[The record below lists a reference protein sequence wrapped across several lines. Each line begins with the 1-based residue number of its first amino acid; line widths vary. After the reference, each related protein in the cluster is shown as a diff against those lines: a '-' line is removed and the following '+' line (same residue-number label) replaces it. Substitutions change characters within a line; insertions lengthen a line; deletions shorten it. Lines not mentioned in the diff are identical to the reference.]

1 MLRRLFAAL
10 LMGLALAPAAHAAC
24 PDDAAIA
31 RFAGQILQRQSPTP
45 FAALSP
51 ADGRCV
57 QDKLIAIFAQP
68 RNFPLVAFSEPP
80 SDSTWLENAP
90 GDVVGYKLGLTN
102 PAIQQRFGIDHPIR
116 GAIFQAT
123 LRASSGAEIEARFA
137 AVPVLEADML
147 VRIGMGGVEAALNDH
162 AALIRHIDQVIPFI
176 ELPDLVYA
184 PDHRPSLGD
193 LLAVNVG
200 ARLGVVGRPITV
212 TPSTEFIAALGRMS
226 ISLHQDGR
234 EVSRAPGAAILGH
247 PLNALAWIARDL
259 AREGRPLREGDMIS
273 LGSFSPPQPVVAGQV
288 WTARYEGLG
297 QAQDVVVRFR

>member
-1 MLRRLFAAL
+1 MARRLVTAL
-10 LMGLALAPAAHAAC
+10 LVSLACMPGAEAAC

-45 FAALSP
+45 FASLSP

-57 QDKLIAIFAQP
+57 QEKLVAIFAQP
-68 RNFPLVAFSEPP
+68 F
-80 SDSTWLENAP
+80 
-90 GDVVGYKLGLTN
+90 GDVVGFKLGLTN

-116 GAIFQAT
+116 GAIFHAT
-123 LRASSGAEIEARFA
+123 LRATSGAEIEARFA

-147 VRIGMGGVEAALNDH
+147 MRIGMGGVEAALNDH
-162 AALIRHIDQVIPFI
+162 AALIRHVDQVIPFI

-184 PDHRPSLGD
+184 PDYRPSLGD

-200 ARLGVVGRPITV
+200 ARLGVVGKPIAV
-212 TPSTEFIAALGRMS
+212 TPSADFIAALGRMS
-226 ISLHQDGR
+226 VSLHQDGR

-259 AREGRPLREGDMIS
+259 ARDGRPLRAGDVVS
-273 LGSFSPPQPVVAGQV
+273 LGSFSPPQQVAAGQA
-288 WTARYEGLG
+288 WAARYEGLG
-297 QAQDVVVRFR
+297 EAQEVLVRFK

>member
-1 MLRRLFAAL
+1 MARRLVAAL
-10 LMGLALAPAAHAAC
+10 LVSLALAPEARAAC
-24 PDDAAIA
+24 PDDVAIT

-57 QDKLIAIFAQP
+57 QEKLVALFAQP
-68 RNFPLVAFSEPP
+68 L
-80 SDSTWLENAP
+80 
-90 GDVVGYKLGLTN
+90 GDVVGFKLGLTN

-116 GAIFQAT
+116 GSIFRAT
-123 LRASSGAEIEARFA
+123 LRAASGAEIEARFA

-162 AALIRHIDQVIPFI
+162 AALIRHVDQVIPFI

-184 PDHRPSLGD
+184 PEHRPSLGD

-200 ARLGVVGRPITV
+200 ARLGVVGRPIAV
-212 TPSTEFIAALGRMS
+212 TPSAEFAAALGRMS

-234 EVSRAPGAAILGH
+234 EVSRAPSAAILGH

-297 QAQDVVVRFR
+297 EAQDVVVRFR

>member
-1 MLRRLFAAL
+1 MGRQFFAAL
-10 LMGLALAPAAHAAC
+10 LISLALTPAAEAAC

-31 RFAGQILQRQSPTP
+31 RFAGQVLQRQSPTP

-68 RNFPLVAFSEPP
+68 L
-80 SDSTWLENAP
+80 

-116 GAIFQAT
+116 GAIFHAT
-123 LRASSGAEIEARFA
+123 LRATSGAEIEARFA

-184 PDHRPSLGD
+184 PDYRPSLGD
-193 LLAVNVG
+193 LLAANVG
-200 ARLGVVGRPITV
+200 ARLGVQGRPIAV
-212 TPSTEFIAALGRMS
+212 TPSAEFAAALGRMS
-226 ISLHQDGR
+226 VSLHQDGR
-234 EVSRAPGAAILGH
+234 EISRAPGAAILGH

-273 LGSFSPPQPVVAGQV
+273 LGSGSPPQPVVAGQG
-288 WTARYEGLG
+288 WT
-297 QAQDVVVRFR
+297 

>member
-1 MLRRLFAAL
+1 MARRLVATL
-10 LMGLALAPAAHAAC
+10 LVSLALAPEARAAC

-31 RFAGQILQRQSPTP
+31 RFAGQVLQRQSPTP

-57 QDKLIAIFAQP
+57 QDKLIALLAQP
-68 RNFPLVAFSEPP
+68 L
-80 SDSTWLENAP
+80 
-90 GDVVGYKLGLTN
+90 GDVVGFKLGLTN

-116 GAIFQAT
+116 GSIFHAT

-147 VRIGMGGVEAALNDH
+147 VRIGMGGVETALNHH

-200 ARLGVVGRPITV
+200 ARLGVVGRPIAV
-212 TPSTEFIAALGRMS
+212 TPSAEFAAALGRMS
-226 ISLHQDGR
+226 ISLQQDGR
-234 EVSRAPGAAILGH
+234 EVSRAPSAAILGH

-297 QAQDVVVRFR
+297 EAQDVVVRFR

>member
-1 MLRRLFAAL
+1 MVRRFFAAL
-10 LMGLALAPAAHAAC
+10 LISLALAPAARAAC

-31 RFAGQILQRQSPTP
+31 RFAGQVLQRQSPTP

-51 ADGRCV
+51 AEGRCV
-57 QDKLIAIFAQP
+57 QDKLIALFAQP
-68 RNFPLVAFSEPP
+68 L
-80 SDSTWLENAP
+80 
-90 GDVVGYKLGLTN
+90 GDVVGFKLGLTN

-116 GAIFQAT
+116 GSIFHAT

-147 VRIGMGGVEAALNDH
+147 VRISMGGVETALNHH

-176 ELPDLVYA
+176 ELPDLVYV

-200 ARLGVVGRPITV
+200 ARLGVKGRPIAV
-212 TPSTEFIAALGRMS
+212 TPSAEFAAALGRMS

-259 AREGRPLREGDMIS
+259 AREGRHLREGDMIS

-297 QAQDVVVRFR
+297 EAQDVVVRFR

>member
-1 MLRRLFAAL
+1 MARRLVAAL
-10 LMGLALAPAAHAAC
+10 VISLSMASAARAAC
-24 PDDAAIA
+24 PDDAASA
-31 RFAGQILQRQSPTP
+31 RFAGQVLQRQSPTL

-68 RNFPLVAFSEPP
+68 L
-80 SDSTWLENAP
+80 

-116 GAIFQAT
+116 GAIFHAT

-162 AALIRHIDQVIPFI
+162 AALIRHVDQVIPFI

-184 PDHRPSLGD
+184 PEHRPSLGD

-200 ARLGVVGRPITV
+200 ARLGVVGRPIAV
-212 TPSTEFIAALGRMS
+212 TPSAEFAAALGRMS

-234 EVSRAPGAAILGH
+234 EVSRAPSAAILGH

-297 QAQDVVVRFR
+297 EAQDVVVRFR

>member
-1 MLRRLFAAL
+1 MGRRFFAAL
-10 LMGLALAPAAHAAC
+10 LIGLALATAAKAAC

-45 FAALSP
+45 FTSLSP

-57 QDKLIAIFAQP
+57 QDKLVAIFAQP
-68 RNFPLVAFSEPP
+68 L
-80 SDSTWLENAP
+80 
-90 GDVVGYKLGLTN
+90 GDVVGFKLGLTN

-116 GAIFQAT
+116 GAIFHAT
-123 LRASSGAEIEARFA
+123 LRATSGAEIEARFA

-147 VRIGMGGVEAALNDH
+147 MRIGMGGVEAALNDH
-162 AALIRHIDQVIPFI
+162 AALIRHVDQVIPFI

-184 PDHRPSLGD
+184 PEHRPSLGD

-200 ARLGVVGRPITV
+200 ARLGVVGRPIAV
-212 TPSTEFIAALGRMS
+212 TPSTDFIAALGRIS
-226 ISLHQDGR
+226 VSLHQDGR

-259 AREGRPLREGDMIS
+259 AREGRPLRAGDVVS
-273 LGSFSPPQPVVAGQV
+273 LGSFSPPQPVVAGQA
-288 WTARYEGLG
+288 WAARYEGLG
-297 QAQDVVVRFR
+297 EAQEVLVRFR

>member
-1 MLRRLFAAL
+1 MGRRFFAAL
-10 LMGLALAPAAHAAC
+10 LMGLALTPAAEAAC

-31 RFAGQILQRQSPTP
+31 RCAGQVLQRQSPTP

-57 QDKLIAIFAQP
+57 QERLVALFAQP
-68 RNFPLVAFSEPP
+68 L
-80 SDSTWLENAP
+80 
-90 GDVVGYKLGLTN
+90 GDVVGFKLGLTN

-116 GAIFQAT
+116 GSIFHAT
-123 LRASSGAEIEARFA
+123 LRATSGAEIEARFA

-184 PDHRPSLGD
+184 PDYRPSLGD
-193 LLAVNVG
+193 LLAANVG
-200 ARLGVVGRPITV
+200 ARLGVQGRPIAV
-212 TPSTEFIAALGRMS
+212 TPSAEFAAALGRMS
-226 ISLHQDGR
+226 VSLHQDGR
-234 EVSRAPGAAILGH
+234 EISRAPGAAILGH

-259 AREGRPLREGDMIS
+259 AREGRPLREGDIIS

-297 QAQDVVVRFR
+297 EAQDVVVRFR

>member
-1 MLRRLFAAL
+1 MGRRFFAAL
-10 LMGLALAPAAHAAC
+10 LISLSVASAARAAC
-24 PDDAAIA
+24 PDDAAVA
-31 RFAGQILQRQSPTP
+31 RFAGQVLQRQSPTP

-51 ADGRCV
+51 AEGRCV
-57 QDKLIAIFAQP
+57 QNKLIAIFAQP
-68 RNFPLVAFSEPP
+68 L
-80 SDSTWLENAP
+80 
-90 GDVVGYKLGLTN
+90 GDTVGFKLGLTN

-116 GAIFQAT
+116 GSIFHAT
-123 LRASSGAEIEARFA
+123 LRAASGAEIEARFA

-147 VRIGMGGVEAALNDH
+147 VRIGMGGVETALNHH

-184 PDHRPSLGD
+184 PDYRPSLGD

-200 ARLGVVGRPITV
+200 ARLGVVGRPIVV
-212 TPSTEFIAALGRMS
+212 TPSAEFAAALGRMS

-234 EVSRAPGAAILGH
+234 EVSRAPSAAILGH

-297 QAQDVVVRFR
+297 EAQDVVVRFR

>member
-1 MLRRLFAAL
+1 
-10 LMGLALAPAAHAAC
+10 LAPEARAAC

-31 RFAGQILQRQSPTP
+31 RFAGQVLQRQSPTP

-57 QDKLIAIFAQP
+57 QDKLIALLAQP
-68 RNFPLVAFSEPP
+68 L
-80 SDSTWLENAP
+80 
-90 GDVVGYKLGLTN
+90 GDVVGFKLGLTN

-116 GAIFQAT
+116 GSIFHAT

-147 VRIGMGGVEAALNDH
+147 VRIGMGGVETALNHH

-200 ARLGVVGRPITV
+200 ARLGVVGRPIAV
-212 TPSTEFIAALGRMS
+212 TPSAEFAAALGRMS

-234 EVSRAPGAAILGH
+234 EVSRAPSAAILGH

-297 QAQDVVVRFR
+297 EAQDVVVRFR

>member
-1 MLRRLFAAL
+1 MARRLVAAL
-10 LMGLALAPAAHAAC
+10 LVSLALAPEARAAC
-24 PDDAAIA
+24 PDNAAIA
-31 RFAGQILQRQSPTP
+31 RFAGQVLQRQSPTP

-68 RNFPLVAFSEPP
+68 L
-80 SDSTWLENAP
+80 
-90 GDVVGYKLGLTN
+90 GDVVGFKLGLTN

-116 GAIFQAT
+116 GAIFHAT
-123 LRASSGAEIEARFA
+123 LRASSGAEIDARFA

-147 VRIGMGGVEAALNDH
+147 VRIGMGGVETALNHH

-184 PDHRPSLGD
+184 PDYRPSLGD

-200 ARLGVVGRPITV
+200 ARLGVVGKPIAV
-212 TPSTEFIAALGRMS
+212 TPSPDFIAALGRMS
-226 ISLHQDGR
+226 VSLHQDGR

-259 AREGRPLREGDMIS
+259 ARDGRPLRAGDVVS
-273 LGSFSPPQPVVAGQV
+273 LGSFSPPQPVVAGQA

-297 QAQDVVVRFR
+297 EAQEVAVRFR

>member
-1 MLRRLFAAL
+1 MLRRLGAAL
-10 LMGLALAPAAHAAC
+10 LFSLALAPSAQAAC

-57 QDKLIAIFAQP
+57 QEKLVAMFAQP
-68 RNFPLVAFSEPP
+68 L
-80 SDSTWLENAP
+80 
-90 GDVVGYKLGLTN
+90 GDVVGFKLGLTN

-116 GAIFQAT
+116 GAIFHAT
-123 LRASSGAEIEARFA
+123 LRATSGAEIEARFA

-147 VRIGMGGVEAALNDH
+147 MRIGMGGVEAALNDH
-162 AALIRHIDQVIPFI
+162 AALIRHVDQVIPFI

-184 PDHRPSLGD
+184 PDYRPSLGD
-193 LLAVNVG
+193 VLAINVG
-200 ARLGVVGRPITV
+200 ARLGVVGKPIAV
-212 TPSTEFIAALGRMS
+212 TPSPDFIAALGRMS
-226 ISLHQDGR
+226 VSLHQDGR

-259 AREGRPLREGDMIS
+259 ARDGRPLRAGDIIS
-273 LGSFSPPQPVVAGQV
+273 LGSFSPPQPVLAGQA

-297 QAQDVVVRFR
+297 EAQEVAVRFR

>member
-1 MLRRLFAAL
+1 MLRRLFAAIL
-10 LMGLALAPAAHAAC
+10 LGLALAPAARAAC

-68 RNFPLVAFSEPP
+68 L
-80 SDSTWLENAP
+80 
-90 GDVVGYKLGLTN
+90 GDVVGFKLGLTN

-116 GAIFQAT
+116 GSIFHAT

-147 VRIGMGGVEAALNDH
+147 VRISMGGVETALNHH

-176 ELPDLVYA
+176 ELPDLVYV

-200 ARLGVVGRPITV
+200 ARLGVVGRPIAV
-212 TPSTEFIAALGRMS
+212 TPSAEFAAALGRMS

-234 EVSRAPGAAILGH
+234 EVSRAPSAAILGH

-259 AREGRPLREGDMIS
+259 AREGRHLREGDMIS

-297 QAQDVVVRFR
+297 EAQDVVVRFR

>member
-1 MLRRLFAAL
+1 MLRRLCAVL
-10 LMGLALAPAAHAAC
+10 LMGLAFMPDAEAAC

-45 FAALSP
+45 FASLSP

-57 QDKLIAIFAQP
+57 QEKLVAIFAQP
-68 RNFPLVAFSEPP
+68 L
-80 SDSTWLENAP
+80 
-90 GDVVGYKLGLTN
+90 GDVVGFKLGLTN

-116 GAIFQAT
+116 GAIFHAT
-123 LRASSGAEIEARFA
+123 LRATSGAEIEARFA

-147 VRIGMGGVEAALNDH
+147 MRIGMGGVETALNDH
-162 AALIRHIDQVIPFI
+162 AALIRHVDQVIPFI

-193 LLAVNVG
+193 LLAINVG
-200 ARLGVVGRPITV
+200 ARLGVVGRPIAV
-212 TPSTEFIAALGRMS
+212 TPSADFIAALGRMS
-226 ISLHQDGR
+226 VSLHQDGR

-259 AREGRPLREGDMIS
+259 ARDGRPLRAGDIIS
-273 LGSFSPPQPVVAGQV
+273 LGSFSPPQPVAAGQA
-288 WTARYEGLG
+288 WAARYEGLG
-297 QAQDVVVRFR
+297 ETQEVLVRFR

>member
-1 MLRRLFAAL
+1 MGRRFFAAL
-10 LMGLALAPAAHAAC
+10 LIGLALATAAKAAC

-45 FAALSP
+45 FTSLSP

-57 QDKLIAIFAQP
+57 QDKLVAIFAQP
-68 RNFPLVAFSEPP
+68 L
-80 SDSTWLENAP
+80 
-90 GDVVGYKLGLTN
+90 GDVVGFKLGLTN

-116 GAIFQAT
+116 GAIFHAT
-123 LRASSGAEIEARFA
+123 LRATSGAEIEARFA

-147 VRIGMGGVEAALNDH
+147 MRIGMGGVEAALNDH
-162 AALIRHIDQVIPFI
+162 AALIRHVDQVIPFI

-184 PDHRPSLGD
+184 PEHRPSLGD

-200 ARLGVVGRPITV
+200 ARLGVVGRPIAV
-212 TPSTEFIAALGRMS
+212 TPSTDFIAALGRIS
-226 ISLHQDGR
+226 VSLHQDGR

-259 AREGRPLREGDMIS
+259 AREGRPLRAGDVVS
-273 LGSFSPPQPVVAGQV
+273 LGSFSPPQPVVAGQA
-288 WTARYEGLG
+288 WAARYEGLG
-297 QAQDVVVRFR
+297 EAQEVLVRFK

>member
-1 MLRRLFAAL
+1 MARRLVAAL
-10 LMGLALAPAAHAAC
+10 LVSLALAPEARAVC
-24 PDDAAIA
+24 PDDAAVA
-31 RFAGQILQRQSPTP
+31 RFAGQVLQRQSPTP
-45 FAALSP
+45 FAALSL
-51 ADGRCV
+51 AEGRCV
-57 QDKLIAIFAQP
+57 QDKLIALFAQP
-68 RNFPLVAFSEPP
+68 L
-80 SDSTWLENAP
+80 
-90 GDVVGYKLGLTN
+90 GDVVGFKLGLTN

-116 GAIFQAT
+116 GSIFHAT
-123 LRASSGAEIEARFA
+123 LRASSGAEIDARFA

-147 VRIGMGGVEAALNDH
+147 VRIGMGGVETALNHH
-162 AALIRHIDQVIPFI
+162 AALIRHIDQVTPFI

-200 ARLGVVGRPITV
+200 ARLGVVGRPIAV
-212 TPSTEFIAALGRMS
+212 TPTAEFAAALGRMS
-226 ISLHQDGR
+226 ISLQQDGR
-234 EVSRAPGAAILGH
+234 EVSRAPSAAILGH

-297 QAQDVVVRFR
+297 EAQDVVVRFR

>member
-1 MLRRLFAAL
+1 MGRQFFAAL
-10 LMGLALAPAAHAAC
+10 LMGLALTPAAEAAC

-31 RFAGQILQRQSPTP
+31 RFAGQVLQRQSPTP

-51 ADGRCV
+51 AEGRCV

-68 RNFPLVAFSEPP
+68 L
-80 SDSTWLENAP
+80 

-102 PAIQQRFGIDHPIR
+102 LAIQQRFGIDHPIR
-116 GAIFQAT
+116 GSIFHAT
-123 LRASSGAEIEARFA
+123 LRASSGAEIEARLA

-147 VRIGMGGVEAALNDH
+147 VRIGMGGVETALNHH

-200 ARLGVVGRPITV
+200 ARLGVVGRPIAV
-212 TPSTEFIAALGRMS
+212 TPSAEFAAALGRMS

-234 EVSRAPGAAILGH
+234 EVSRAPSAAILGH

-259 AREGRPLREGDMIS
+259 AREGRHLREGDMIS

-297 QAQDVVVRFR
+297 EAQDVVVRFR

>member
-1 MLRRLFAAL
+1 MGRRFFAAI
-10 LMGLALAPAAHAAC
+10 LMGLALAPAARAAC

-45 FAALSP
+45 FASLSP

-57 QDKLIAIFAQP
+57 QDKLVAIFAQT
-68 RNFPLVAFSEPP
+68 L
-80 SDSTWLENAP
+80 
-90 GDVVGYKLGLTN
+90 GDTVGFKLGLTN
-102 PAIQQRFGIDHPIR
+102 TAIQQRFGIDHPIR
-116 GAIFQAT
+116 GSIFQAT
-123 LRASSGAEIEARFA
+123 LSATSGAEIEARFA

-147 VRIGMGGVEAALNDH
+147 LRIGMGGVETALNDH

-193 LLAVNVG
+193 VLAINVG
-200 ARLGVVGRPITV
+200 ARLGVQGRPIAV
-212 TPSTEFIAALGRMS
+212 TRSPDFIAALGRMS
-226 ISLHQDGR
+226 VSLHQDGR

-259 AREGRPLREGDMIS
+259 ARDGRPLRAGDIIS
-273 LGSFSPPQPVVAGQV
+273 LGSFSPPQLVAPGQV

-297 QAQDVVVRFR
+297 EAQDVVVRLR

>member
-1 MLRRLFAAL
+1 MLRQLFAAIL
-10 LMGLALAPAAHAAC
+10 LGLALAPAARAAC

-68 RNFPLVAFSEPP
+68 FGEAIGF
-80 SDSTWLENAP
+80 
-90 GDVVGYKLGLTN
+90 KLGLTN

-116 GAIFQAT
+116 GSIFHAT
-123 LRASSGAEIEARFA
+123 LRAASGAEVEARFA

-147 VRIGMGGVEAALNDH
+147 VRVSVGEVEAALNDH

-193 LLAVNVG
+193 LLAINVG
-200 ARLGVVGRPITV
+200 ARLGVQGRPIAV
-212 TPSTEFIAALGRMS
+212 TPSADFIAALGRMS

-259 AREGRPLREGDMIS
+259 AREGRPLRAGDIIS

-288 WTARYEGLG
+288 WTARYEGLD

>member
-1 MLRRLFAAL
+1 MARRLVAAL
-10 LMGLALAPAAHAAC
+10 LVSLALAPEARAAC

-45 FAALSP
+45 FTSLSP
-51 ADGRCV
+51 ADARCV
-57 QDKLIAIFAQP
+57 QEKLVAIFAQP
-68 RNFPLVAFSEPP
+68 L
-80 SDSTWLENAP
+80 
-90 GDVVGYKLGLTN
+90 GDVVGFKLGLTN
-102 PAIQQRFGIDHPIR
+102 PAIQQRFRIDHPIR
-116 GAIFQAT
+116 GSIFHAT

-147 VRIGMGGVEAALNDH
+147 VRIGMGGVETALNHH

-200 ARLGVVGRPITV
+200 ARLGVVGRPIAV
-212 TPSTEFIAALGRMS
+212 TPSAEFAAALGRMS

-234 EVSRAPGAAILGH
+234 EVSRAPSAAILGH

-297 QAQDVVVRFR
+297 EAQDVVVRFR

>member
-1 MLRRLFAAL
+1 MGRRFFAAI
-10 LMGLALAPAAHAAC
+10 LMGLALAPAARAAC

-45 FAALSP
+45 FASLSP

-57 QDKLIAIFAQP
+57 QDKLVAIFAQT
-68 RNFPLVAFSEPP
+68 L
-80 SDSTWLENAP
+80 
-90 GDVVGYKLGLTN
+90 GDTVGFKLGLTN
-102 PAIQQRFGIDHPIR
+102 TAIQQRFGIDHPIR
-116 GAIFQAT
+116 GSSFQAT
-123 LRASSGAEIEARFA
+123 LRATSGAEIEARIA

-147 VRIGMGGVEAALNDH
+147 VRIGMGGVETALNDH

-193 LLAVNVG
+193 VLAINVG
-200 ARLGVVGRPITV
+200 ARLGVQGRPIAV
-212 TPSTEFIAALGRMS
+212 TRSPDFIAALGRMS
-226 ISLHQDGR
+226 VSLHQDGR

-259 AREGRPLREGDMIS
+259 ARDGRHLRAGDIIS
-273 LGSFSPPQPVVAGQV
+273 LGSFSPPQPIAPGQV

-297 QAQDVVVRFR
+297 EAQDVVVRLR

>member
-1 MLRRLFAAL
+1 MLRRFFAAL
-10 LMGLALAPAAHAAC
+10 LVGLALAPAAEAVC
-24 PDDAAIA
+24 PDDAAVA
-31 RFAGQILQRQSPTP
+31 RFAGQVLQRQSPTP

-57 QDKLIAIFAQP
+57 QDKLVALFAQP
-68 RNFPLVAFSEPP
+68 L
-80 SDSTWLENAP
+80 

-116 GAIFQAT
+116 GAIFHAT

-184 PDHRPSLGD
+184 PDFRPSLGD

-200 ARLGVVGRPITV
+200 ARLGVVGRPIAV
-212 TPSTEFIAALGRMS
+212 TPSAEFAAALGRMS
-226 ISLHQDGR
+226 ISLLQDGR

-297 QAQDVVVRFR
+297 EAQDVVVRFR

>member
-1 MLRRLFAAL
+1 MLRRFFAAL
-10 LMGLALAPAAHAAC
+10 VISLALAPAAKAAC
-24 PDDAAIA
+24 PDDAAVA
-31 RFAGQILQRQSPTP
+31 RFAGQVLQRQSPTP

-57 QDKLIAIFAQP
+57 QERLIALFAQP
-68 RNFPLVAFSEPP
+68 L
-80 SDSTWLENAP
+80 
-90 GDVVGYKLGLTN
+90 GDVVGFKLGLTN

-116 GAIFQAT
+116 GSIFHAT

-147 VRIGMGGVEAALNDH
+147 VRIGMGGVETALNHH

-200 ARLGVVGRPITV
+200 ARLGVVGRPIAV
-212 TPSTEFIAALGRMS
+212 TPSAEFAAALGRMS

-234 EVSRAPGAAILGH
+234 EVSRAPSAAILGH

-259 AREGRPLREGDMIS
+259 AREGRHLREGDMIS

-297 QAQDVVVRFR
+297 EVQDVVVRFR

>member
-1 MLRRLFAAL
+1 MARRLVAAL
-10 LMGLALAPAAHAAC
+10 LVSLALAPEARAAC

-45 FAALSP
+45 FTSLSP

-57 QDKLIAIFAQP
+57 QEKLVAIFAQP
-68 RNFPLVAFSEPP
+68 L
-80 SDSTWLENAP
+80 
-90 GDVVGYKLGLTN
+90 GDVVGFKLGLTN

-116 GAIFQAT
+116 GSIFHAT
-123 LRASSGAEIEARFA
+123 LRASSGAEIDARFA

-147 VRIGMGGVEAALNDH
+147 VRIGMGGVETALNHH
-162 AALIRHIDQVIPFI
+162 AALIRHIDQVTPFI

-200 ARLGVVGRPITV
+200 ARLGVVGRPIAV
-212 TPSTEFIAALGRMS
+212 TPSAEFAAALGRMS

-234 EVSRAPGAAILGH
+234 EVSRAPSAAILGH

-297 QAQDVVVRFR
+297 EAQDVVVRFR

>member
-1 MLRRLFAAL
+1 MGRRLVTAL
-10 LMGLALAPAAHAAC
+10 LVSLAFMPGAEAAC

-31 RFAGQILQRQSPTP
+31 RFAGQILQRQSPIP
-45 FAALSP
+45 FASLSP

-57 QDKLIAIFAQP
+57 QDKLVAIFAQT
-68 RNFPLVAFSEPP
+68 L
-80 SDSTWLENAP
+80 
-90 GDVVGYKLGLTN
+90 GDTVGFKLGLTN

-116 GAIFQAT
+116 GSIFHAT
-123 LRASSGAEIEARFA
+123 LRATSGTEIEARFA

-147 VRIGMGGVEAALNDH
+147 LRIGMGGVETALNDH

-193 LLAVNVG
+193 VLAINVG
-200 ARLGVVGRPITV
+200 ARLGVQGRPIAV
-212 TPSTEFIAALGRMS
+212 TRSPDFIAALGRMS
-226 ISLHQDGR
+226 VSLHQDGR

-259 AREGRPLREGDMIS
+259 ARDGRPLRAGDIIS
-273 LGSFSPPQPVVAGQV
+273 LGSFSPPQPVAPGQV

-297 QAQDVVVRFR
+297 EAQDVVVRLR